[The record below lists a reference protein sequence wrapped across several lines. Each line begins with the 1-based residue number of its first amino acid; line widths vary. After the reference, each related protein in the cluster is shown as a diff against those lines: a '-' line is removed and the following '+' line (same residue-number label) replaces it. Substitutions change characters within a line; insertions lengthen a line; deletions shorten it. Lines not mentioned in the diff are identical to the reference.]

1 MLGLFSYVI
10 THTLFRNMESY
21 CAQAQYNKVLQWTII
36 VNISEDRENNP
47 PNNSL
52 SLLLLLLSFSH
63 QLPEMFRTTSLESF
77 FWFMNYLSNF
87 TKSNNGVWRT
97 NVCNLYSN
105 TFNWLNKKI
114 LKPRFFESLF
124 NPTWAGLF
132 WKSQGW

>member
-1 MLGLFSYVI
+1 MLLPTLYFVI
-10 THTLFRNMESY
+10 W
-21 CAQAQYNKVLQWTII
+21 KVIVHRHSII
-36 VNISEDRENNP
+36 KCSNE
-47 PNNSL
+47 
-52 SLLLLLLSFSH
+52 LLLWTFLKTEKITLQTIHFHCYCYCWALVTNFLKCFERH
-63 QLPEMFRTTSLESF
+63 HWKVF
-77 FWFMNYLSNF
+77 FDLWIISANF